1 VRSIGIRAGPGW
13 PIFVRIS
20 DVIRRTRKRD
30 IVIPAG
36 MEPFGLQDVMF
47 WGDHQVR
54 IGGACAGADRG
65 VPSPMDAADHQIE
78 QNKAS

>member
-1 VRSIGIRAGPGW
+1 
-13 PIFVRIS
+13 VRIS
-20 DVIRRTRKRD
+20 DVIPRTCKRD

-54 IGGACAGADRG
+54 IGGAFAATARR